1 MFYHQLRKL
10 NYLLLLLFVSVAV
23 FGQDSL
29 IIHYQNRT
37 PYAYAENAT
46 VRGIEVDIMNEYM
59 LWLAT
64 KKKKSVGF
72 RYVKHN
78 DQASVIAAMKSG
90 NPNHFGLISVT
101 PSAELSREVDFTVP
115 YLKHVAFCVSNG
127 NAPEIKNKTKDD
139 VVRAL
144 GAMTAI
150 TVTNTSLNY
159 YVNDLKKAY
168 INDLKVVAKPDDYL
182 IMSEIS
188 KNVLFFGY
196 VDAVHFQYFL
206 KMNPTKVLKIQKPL
220 TVSKDPFAFVLPKN
234 SNHRLLFNEFFNAF
248 KTTPAYKA
256 ILEKHLGA
264 YMAGNVSL

>member
-10 NYLLLLLFVSVAV
+10 NYLLLVLFTSVAV

-37 PYAYAENAT
+37 PYAYPESAT
-46 VRGIEVDIMNEYM
+46 VRGIEVDIMNEYL

-64 KKKKSVGF
+64 KKKKPVGF
-72 RYVKHN
+72 RYVQHK
-78 DQASVIAAMKSG
+78 DQASVLAAMKSG
-90 NPNHFGLISVT
+90 NANYFGLTSVT

-115 YLKHVAFCVSNG
+115 YLKHVAFCVTNG

-139 VVRAL
+139 VMRVL
-144 GAMTAI
+144 GAMSAL

-159 YVNDLKKAY
+159 YINDLKKTY
-168 INDLKVVAKPDDYL
+168 LQDLKTVAKPDDYVMML
-182 IMSEIS
+182 EIS
-188 KNVLFFGY
+188 KNVLLFGY
-196 VDAVHFQYFL
+196 VDAIHFQYFL
-206 KMNPTKVLKIQKPL
+206 KTNPTKVLKIQKPL
-220 TVSKDPFAFVLPKN
+220 TVSKDPFAFALPKN
-234 SNHRLLFNEFFNAF
+234 SNHRLLFNEFFTAF